1 MSTLQIK
8 DRNGT
13 VLAEG
18 DTVKIIKDLPI
29 KGSSVKIKQGT
40 LVKNIR
46 LTAEEKEIEGRVDK
60 IGIIVLKTEFLQ
72 KV

>member
-46 LTAEEKEIEGRVDK
+46 LTAEEKEIEGK
-60 IGIIVLKTEFLQ
+60 
-72 KV
+72 